1 VQRVSERSERTI
13 TRRSL
18 APRAGASRTWPVRS
32 GRRRATAALLALLL
46 TVTLPGA
53 GCQDSPAEPVP
64 IRIATGSPT
73 AVYYAFGQSLAAIL
87 NRELPGVQ
95 ASVVITPASAEN
107 VRLVGSGAAELGF
120 TQADVLPTGEAGR
133 PPVDAVARVYD
144 DQLHLVTTGGGPVH
158 RVADLRGRRVSV
170 GAPGSGT
177 EITAT
182 RLLEVARL
190 GGDGVR
196 RERLG
201 LDDSVNAL
209 RAGRIDAF
217 FFSGGLPVR
226 AIADLAGSSATRIV
240 DLGEWTEPL
249 RARYG
254 EVYVSRDI
262 PRSVYGVDP
271 VTTVA
276 DPNYLIVRADLPE
289 HLVREV
295 TRLLMERRAELGAA
309 HPAAGRMSPRSAI
322 ATAPLPLH
330 PGAAAWYRAA
340 KP

>member
-1 VQRVSERSERTI
+1 M
-13 TRRSL
+13 
-18 APRAGASRTWPVRS
+18 
-32 GRRRATAALLALLL
+32 LLIVVLGGL
-46 TVTLPGA
+46 A
-53 GCQDSPAEPVP
+53 GCQDSPDEPVR

-73 AVYYAFGQSLAAIL
+73 AVYHAFGQSLAAVL
-87 NRELPGVQ
+87 NRELPDVR
-95 ASVVITPASAEN
+95 ASVVVTAASAEN

-120 TQADVLPTGEAGR
+120 TQADVLDTNPTG
-133 PPVDAVARVYD
+133 PPKVLAVARVYD
-144 DQLHLVTTGGGPVH
+144 DLLHLVTTAGGPIRDVT
-158 RVADLRGRRVSV
+158 DLRGRRVSV

-190 GGDGVR
+190 GGDQVR
-196 RERLG
+196 QEHLG
-201 LDDSVNAL
+201 LDDSVAAL

-226 AIADLAGSSATRIV
+226 GVKGLADATSIRLV

-249 RARYG
+249 RRTYR

-276 DPNYLIVRADLPE
+276 NPNYLIVRADLPE
-289 HLVREV
+289 PLVREV
-295 TRLLMERRAELGAA
+295 TRLLMERRAELAAA
-309 HPAAGRMSPRSAI
+309 HPAAGRLSPRSAI
-322 ATAPLPLH
+322 ATTPLPLH
-330 PGAAAWYRAA
+330 PGAADWYRSA

>member
-1 VQRVSERSERTI
+1 M
-13 TRRSL
+13 
-18 APRAGASRTWPVRS
+18 
-32 GRRRATAALLALLL
+32 LLIVVLGGL
-46 TVTLPGA
+46 A
-53 GCQDSPAEPVP
+53 GCQDSPDEPVR

-73 AVYYAFGQSLAAIL
+73 AVYHAFGQSLAAVL
-87 NRELPGVQ
+87 NRELPGVR
-95 ASVVITPASAEN
+95 ASVVVTAASAEN

-120 TQADVLPTGEAGR
+120 TQADVLDTNPTG
-133 PPVDAVARVYD
+133 PPKVLAVARVYD
-144 DQLHLVTTGGGPVH
+144 DLLHLVTTAGGPIRDVT
-158 RVADLRGRRVSV
+158 DLRGRRVSV

-190 GGDGVR
+190 GGDQVR
-196 RERLG
+196 QEHLG
-201 LDDSVNAL
+201 LDDSVAAL

-226 AIADLAGSSATRIV
+226 GVKGLADATSIRLV

-249 RARYG
+249 RRTYR

-276 DPNYLIVRADLPE
+276 NPNYLIVRADLPE
-289 HLVREV
+289 PLVREV
-295 TRLLMERRAELGAA
+295 TRLLMERRAELAAA

-322 ATAPLPLH
+322 ATTPLPLH
-330 PGAAAWYRAA
+330 PGAADWYRSA

>member
-1 VQRVSERSERTI
+1 M
-13 TRRSL
+13 
-18 APRAGASRTWPVRS
+18 APRASRPGPARP
-32 GRRRATAALLALLL
+32 GRRRATGAVLALLL
-46 TVTLPGA
+46 AVTLPGVV
-53 GCQDSPAEPVP
+53 GCQESPTEPVP

-87 NRELPGVQ
+87 NRELPGVR
-95 ASVVITPASAEN
+95 ASVVVTPASAEN

-120 TQADVLPTGEAGR
+120 TQADVLPTGAQTG

-144 DQLHLVTTGGGPVH
+144 DQLHLVTTGGGPV
-158 RVADLRGRRVSV
+158 RTVADLRGRRVSV

-201 LDDSVNAL
+201 LDDSVTAL

-226 AIADLAGSSATRIV
+226 AIADLAGQSATRIV

-271 VTTVA
+271 VTTVG

-289 HLVREV
+289 RLVREV

-330 PGAAAWYRAA
+330 PGAAAWYRSA

>member
-1 VQRVSERSERTI
+1 MQRVSR
-13 TRRSL
+13 RRSRGGV
-18 APRAGASRTWPVRS
+18 AA
-32 GRRRATAALLALLL
+32 ATAVLVLLAVGL
-46 TVTLPGA
+46 T
-53 GCQDSPAEPVP
+53 GCRDAAAAPVP

-73 AVYYAFGQSLAAIL
+73 AVYYAFGRSLADIL
-87 NRELPGVQ
+87 NRELPGVR
-95 ASVVITPASAEN
+95 ASVVVTAASAEN

-120 TQADVLPTGEAGR
+120 TQADVLDTAPTE
-133 PPVDAVARVYD
+133 VQAVARVYD
-144 DQLHLVTTGGGPVH
+144 DLLHLVTLAGGPV
-158 RVADLRGRRVSV
+158 RTVADLGGRRVSV
-170 GAPGSGT
+170 GAAGSGT
-177 EITAT
+177 EVTAT

-190 GGDGVR
+190 GGDRVR
-196 RERLG
+196 QEHLG
-201 LDDSVNAL
+201 LDDSVTAL

-226 AIADLAGSSATRIV
+226 AVTQLSAASAIRIA

-249 RARYG
+249 RRGYR
-254 EVYVSRDI
+254 EVYVARDI

-276 DPNYLIVRADLPE
+276 NPNYLIVRADLPE
-289 HLVREV
+289 PLVREV

-322 ATAPLPLH
+322 ATPPLALH
-330 PGAAAWYRAA
+330 PGAADWYRSV

>member
-1 VQRVSERSERTI
+1 MSRSW
-13 TRRSL
+13 SVP
-18 APRAGASRTWPVRS
+18 PRAAGVAV
-32 GRRRATAALLALLL
+32 LLL
-46 TVTLPGA
+46 VLVVAAPGLA
-53 GCQDSPAEPVP
+53 GCRDSPSEPIR

-73 AVYYAFGQSLAAIL
+73 AVYHAFGQSLAAVL
-87 NRELPGVQ
+87 NRELPGVL
-95 ASVVITPASAEN
+95 ASVVVTAASAEN
-107 VRLVGSGAAELGF
+107 MRLLGTGDAELGF
-120 TQADVLPTGEAGR
+120 TQADVLPTSREDH
-133 PPVDAVARVYD
+133 PSVLAVARVYD
-144 DQLHLVTTGGGPVH
+144 DLLHLVTRADGPVH
-158 RVADLRGRRVSV
+158 SVGDLRGRRVSV

-177 EITAT
+177 EVTAT

-190 GGDGVR
+190 GGAAVR

-201 LDDSVNAL
+201 LDASADAL

-226 AIADLAGSSATRIV
+226 GVEKLTADGATRIV
-240 DLGEWTEPL
+240 DLGDWTEPL
-249 RARYG
+249 RRSYR

-262 PRSVYGVDP
+262 PRSVYGVEP

-276 DPNYLIVRADLPE
+276 NPNYLVVRADLPDP
-289 HLVREV
+289 LVREV
-295 TRLLMERRAELGAA
+295 TRLLMERRAELAAA

-330 PGAAAWYRAA
+330 PGAADWYRSN

>member
-1 VQRVSERSERTI
+1 MRRTPSC
-13 TRRSL
+13 R
-18 APRAGASRTWPVRS
+18 P
-32 GRRRATAALLALLL
+32 GRRRAGPAALLTLLL
-46 TVTLPGA
+46 AATLTVA
-53 GCQDSPAEPVP
+53 GCRETASEPLR

-87 NRELPGVQ
+87 NRELPDVR
-95 ASVVITPASAEN
+95 ASVVVTAASAEN

-120 TQADVLPTGEAGR
+120 TQADVLPRASAKDS
-133 PPVDAVARVYD
+133 PVDAIARVYD
-144 DQLHLVTTGGGPVH
+144 DQLHLVTTGGGPV
-158 RVADLRGRRVSV
+158 RTVADLRGRRVSV

-190 GGDGVR
+190 GGDEVR

-201 LDDSVNAL
+201 LDDSVAAL
-209 RAGRIDAF
+209 RSGRIDAF

-226 AIADLAGSSATRIV
+226 GIEELAWRSATRIV
-240 DLGEWTEPL
+240 DLSALTEPL
-249 RARYG
+249 RSRYG
-254 EVYVSRDI
+254 PVYVSRDI
-262 PRSVYGVDP
+262 PRSVYGMDP

-276 DPNYLIVRADLPE
+276 DPNYLIVRANLPE
-289 HLVREV
+289 RVVREV

-322 ATAPLPLH
+322 VTSPLSLH
-330 PGAAAWYRAA
+330 PGAADWYRAA

>member
-1 VQRVSERSERTI
+1 M
-13 TRRSL
+13 
-18 APRAGASRTWPVRS
+18 SRTSPSWP
-32 GRRRATAALLALLL
+32 GRRRPGTAALLTLLL
-46 TVTLPGA
+46 AATLTGA
-53 GCQDSPAEPVP
+53 ASCRDGLAEPLR

-95 ASVVITPASAEN
+95 ASVIVTAASAEN
-107 VRLVGSGAAELGF
+107 VRLVGSGEAELGF
-120 TQADVLPTGEAGR
+120 TQADVLPTTTTDS
-133 PPVDAVARVYD
+133 PTVDAVARVYD
-144 DQLHLVTTGGGPVH
+144 DQLHLVTTGGGPV
-158 RVADLRGRRVSV
+158 RTVADLRGRRVSV

-182 RLLEVARL
+182 RLLEVAQL
-190 GGDGVR
+190 ADEVR
-196 RERLG
+196 QERLG
-201 LDDSVNAL
+201 LDDSVIAL

-226 AIADLAGSSATRIV
+226 GIKELAGRSATRIV

-249 RARYG
+249 RARYS

-276 DPNYLIVRADLPE
+276 NPNYLIVQAALPE
-289 HLVREV
+289 RLVREV

-322 ATAPLPLH
+322 ATPPLPLH

>member
-1 VQRVSERSERTI
+1 MSRT
-13 TRRSL
+13 SS
-18 APRAGASRTWPVRS
+18 PRA
-32 GRRRATAALLALLL
+32 GRRRAGAAALALVVAL
-46 TVTLPGA
+46 TVG
-53 GCQDSPAEPVP
+53 GCRDDPAESME

-73 AVYYAFGQSLAAIL
+73 AVYYAFGQSLATIL
-87 NRELPGVQ
+87 NRELPGVR
-95 ASVVITPASAEN
+95 ASVVITAASAEN

-120 TQADVLPTGEAGR
+120 TQADVLPTS
-133 PPVDAVARVYD
+133 PTQSPSVDAVARVYD
-144 DQLHLVTTGGGPVH
+144 DQLHLVTTDGGPV
-158 RVADLRGRRVSV
+158 RTVGDLRGRRVSV
-170 GAPGSGT
+170 GAAGSGT

-190 GGDGVR
+190 GGDAVR

-201 LDDSVNAL
+201 LDDSVTAL
-209 RAGRIDAF
+209 RSGRIDAF

-226 AIADLAGSSATRIV
+226 GIEELAGRSATRIV

-254 EVYVSRDI
+254 QVYVSRDI
-262 PRSVYGVDP
+262 PRSVYGMNP

-289 HLVREV
+289 PLVRDV